1 MAWTDILVKLVEVVF
16 YGLISIVIPLLFS
29 LVKKYNKNVQVE
41 KLIDKAEVIVTKCVA
56 MVNQTFVD
64 YLKKEDSFDDEE
76 KRQAFELAKANI
88 LEMMSEEAKLA
99 IIEQIGDLDVWL
111 KVQIEAAVA
120 EAKKP
125 LPIK

>member
-1 MAWTDILVKLVEVVF
+1 MTWTDILVKLVEVVF